1 MAEHRAR
8 PLSAD
13 FAEAARVI
21 AGIFSQENS
30 AQRPTTTAVTDLV
43 YRGLRHWGL
52 ARVRLQR
59 LASREPDLLLQ
70 GLLAIA
76 WSALAD
82 KRRADY
88 VVVDEA
94 VAAAKQLAGQGSA
107 GFVNALLRKTLAN
120 AALAA
125 ADWHQPTARYN
136 APPWWIKKI
145 REDYKDQ
152 ADAVLSALA
161 ARAGLTVRLG
171 GRFAERPK
179 DYLEMLAAAGLQ
191 GTLVGPVA
199 VRVSPPVGVDRLP
212 GFSEGLVS
220 VQDAAAQKLVGLL
233 EGVLQRHPGPLQV
246 LDACAAPGGKSIAL
260 AQTLTGTVW
269 AMDLSKRRLSR
280 LVRDLPRV
288 QPTLTAQISVVE
300 ANVLNPERWPL
311 AVRDQ
316 AFDLIVLDAPCS
328 ASGVTRRHPES
339 AWKRTPEDVA
349 KASVIQAE
357 MLDKVWRRLKPGGEL
372 IFITCSV
379 FSEEGEAQQEA
390 FLART
395 SDARSLPAPGRVYPI
410 ADLEH
415 GQDQD
420 GFFYAQFEKIPALGA

>member
-21 AGIFSQENS
+21 AGIFSHETP
-30 AQRPTTTAVTDLV
+30 AQRPPTTAVTDLV

-52 ARVRLQR
+52 AKVRLQR

-125 ADWHQPTARYN
+125 ADWSQPMARYN
-136 APPWWIKKI
+136 APLWWIQKI
-145 REDYKDQ
+145 QADYKDE

-161 ARAGLTVRLG
+161 ARAGLTVRLA

-233 EGVLQRHPGPLQV
+233 EGVRQRQKGPLQV

-288 QPTLTAQISVVE
+288 QPTLTAEMSIVE
-300 ANVLNPERWPL
+300 ADVLNPERWPS

-349 KASVIQAE
+349 KASAIQAE

-379 FSEEGEAQQEA
+379 FFEEGEAQREA